1 VISTVRDQ
9 LTWAR
14 FHLGDGRSRD
24 GARILKAAT
33 MRLMQSNLVP
43 AGTLA
48 DHVGVSWLISDSP
61 VRTVAHGGNVSN
73 LQLSSFV
80 MVPEHDLA
88 VTVLTNAGN
97 GRLVSD
103 EVQRWA
109 LQRFTGTVETPPVF
123 ADVDPNDLKQYEGAY
138 ASKLSEL
145 EVVARGRR
153 LLLTSRY
160 NLDAV
165 PESDREALRALLAAK
180 PKPVELGLVAPDRA
194 VVSRGPSLG
203 VRGEFLR
210 ESPKGPVC
218 WMRWGGR
225 VHRRQV
231 SRR

>member
-1 VISTVRDQ
+1 MRDQ

-24 GARILKAAT
+24 GARILKART
-33 MRLMQSNLVP
+33 MRLMQSNLAP

-48 DHVGVSWLISDSP
+48 DHVGVSWLIRDAP

-73 LQLSSFV
+73 LQLSTFA
-80 MVPEHDLA
+80 MVPEHDVA

-97 GRLVSD
+97 GRLVGN
-103 EVQRWA
+103 EVERWA
-109 LQRFTGTVETPPVF
+109 LQRFTGAVETPPVF
-123 ADVDPNDLKQYEGAY
+123 ADIDPNDLKQYEGTY
-138 ASKLSEL
+138 TSRLSEL
-145 EVVARGRR
+145 QVVARGRR
-153 LLLTSRY
+153 LLLTSRF
-160 NLDAV
+160 NLDTI
-165 PESDREALRALLAAK
+165 PESERETLRALLAVK

-210 ESPKGPVC
+210 ESPNGPVC